1 MTAPDWSAMLAADE
15 ARAMAGKPAFRVR
28 MACVAGVACPRC
40 GAGAGTRC
48 SRPKVPGIN
57 WAPGAAPS
65 CRERVWAMR
74 ALQRSPAMSRPP
86 RVADVAGFVDA
97 VAGHVATGFTLSWVP
112 TLSMWMLDGHAATQV
127 ADAYLDS
134 AIRHGLVRLSVA
146 SDGRP
151 LWVITEAG
159 AEYAAG
165 WRKSPA

>member
-1 MTAPDWSAMLAADE
+1 MTAPDWSAMLAGEE

-40 GAGAGTRC
+40 GAPVEARCVRPKAQGTR
-48 SRPKVPGIN
+48 GIKGSAN
-57 WAPGAAPS
+57 PAPL

-86 RVADVAGFVDA
+86 RVADVAGFMDA
-97 VAGHVATGFTLSWVP
+97 IAGADLTFGIYMDGG
-112 TLSMWMLDGHAATQV
+112 MWRAAGQPLFADDSDLDP
-127 ADAYLDS
+127 

-146 SDGRP
+146 ASGAP
-151 LWVITEAG
+151 VWVITEAG

-165 WRKSPA
+165 WRKTPA